1 MAKKGRQTVV
11 LRVLFPSTL
20 WLKKTGPGKV
30 SLCARFSHPAQEPVF
45 QPSGWWC
52 SPVVLQAV
60 FWCFFCEEGESQ
72 LLHMLVMFAVLLI
85 NFNQPLA
92 ILAQPWTLCWKPRET
107 KAPQITDGTA
117 YGERERTQLG
127 VIKPNIWEKSTLWH
141 IRNTR
146 TPATTTT
153 PASLDSSTNLKHGG
167 TGIPR
172 RCQPR
177 VAPSAG
183 EGWGPPPPSGAVP
196 GCADGDAVFD
206 QLAGWIAEEFSGL
219 PQSSR
224 AALFAQML
232 FLPGLAFG
240 VSCVIWPPG
249 VLGGGGGGLRGNV
262 GGGWAAPRPPLQGTG
277 LLIKP

>member
-1 MAKKGRQTVV
+1 
-11 LRVLFPSTL
+11 
-20 WLKKTGPGKV
+20 
-30 SLCARFSHPAQEPVF
+30 
-45 QPSGWWC
+45 
-52 SPVVLQAV
+52 
-60 FWCFFCEEGESQ
+60 
-72 LLHMLVMFAVLLI
+72 MFAVLLI

-183 EGWGPPPPSGAVP
+183 EGWGPPPQRGRAGVCGRGRGVRPAGRLDRGGVLRIAAVEPRGAVRADAVP
-196 GCADGDAVFD
+196 PGPRVRGQLRHLAAGCAG
-206 QLAGWIAEEFSGL
+206 GGRG
-219 PQSSR
+219 R
-224 AALFAQML
+224 AAWKC
-232 FLPGLAFG
+232 G
-240 VSCVIWPPG
+240 WW
-249 VLGGGGGGLRGNV
+249 V
-262 GGGWAAPRPPLQGTG
+262 GSSPTSIAGDRASH
-277 LLIKP
+277 